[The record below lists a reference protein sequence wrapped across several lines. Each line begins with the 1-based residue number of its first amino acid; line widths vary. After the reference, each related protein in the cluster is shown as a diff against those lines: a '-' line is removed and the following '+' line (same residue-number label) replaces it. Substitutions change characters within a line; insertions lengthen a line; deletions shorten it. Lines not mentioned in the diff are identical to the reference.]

1 MFKLNL
7 KWNDNMELLV
17 PGNARF
23 CIEYDDNSS
32 VIAVLYGEETSILGE
47 FDNVEEAKKFCED
60 LYTYQVLQV
69 VKEL

>member
-7 KWNDNMELLV
+7 KWNDNMELEV
-17 PGNARF
+17 PGGARF
-23 CIEYDDNSS
+23 CIEYDDSSS
-32 VIAVLYGEETSILGE
+32 VIAMLYSEESSVLGE

-60 LYTYQVLQV
+60 LYTCQVLGI